1 MAQPFGTGAVWHDTR
16 TEWVC
21 SELGWSQDPQYVP
34 GRGTVTGT
42 YKAVTVGSFLKHLY
56 ILCPLSPEAA
66 VYSCAGGEL
75 HKVGGGI
82 YIAIHVSAPASVV
95 QGPGVQHDLGAP

>member
-75 HKVGGGI
+75 HKVGGG
-82 YIAIHVSAPASVV
+82 HLHRNPCKRSCKC
-95 QGPGVQHDLGAP
+95 GPGTRSSA